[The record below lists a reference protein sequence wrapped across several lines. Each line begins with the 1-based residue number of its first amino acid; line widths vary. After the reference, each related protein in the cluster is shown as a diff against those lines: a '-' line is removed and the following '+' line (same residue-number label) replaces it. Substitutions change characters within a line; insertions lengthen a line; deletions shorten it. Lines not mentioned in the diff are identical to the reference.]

1 MKTSKHDGMP
11 IVSIGLDKLSD
22 LVTFVFVSRLL
33 YFIRSK
39 EAFKKLPHDED
50 FVTYP
55 VLSSIF
61 HHY

>member
-1 MKTSKHDGMP
+1 MP

-22 LVTFVFVSRLL
+22 LVTFVFVRRLL
-33 YFIRSK
+33 NFIRIK
-39 EAFKKLPHDED
+39 KAFKKLPDQAD